1 MEENSC
7 IEFVFKV
14 RVTSAYHSFL
24 VRYFY
29 LLYYTLYLNYL
40 KSLQTVTPTLPVK
53 LVIGGANFLTVI

>member
-29 LLYYTLYLNYL
+29 LLY
-40 KSLQTVTPTLPVK
+40 PLP
-53 LVIGGANFLTVI
+53 